1 LQIAYGVRALKADL
15 LAAERERCIQ
25 AVRKAKSL
33 DENGYITEKSAA
45 IEAIRALEP
54 ASGEYV
60 LGWRDIS
67 TAPKD
72 GTKVDVWSEKH
83 GRQADARYNPDEYTF
98 GVPWGWSSPWMG
110 RITDATHWKPLDAP
124 PLNAASS
131 NGSGK

>member
-1 LQIAYGVRALKADL
+1 MELHKFVFNGTTSTDSKGNDL
-15 LAAERERCIQ
+15 FI
-25 AVRKAKSL
+25 AKSEVERL
-33 DENGYITEKSAA
+33 LNERAA
-45 IEAIRALEP
+45 AIRALEP

-124 PLNAASS
+124 MLTAATSQ
-131 NGSGK
+131 G